1 MSDLDRETQAAK
13 EALTHRLR
21 IRDAAIRDGEDYEDP
36 ELFAQEF
43 ILALRHRAG
52 WRPTEARMPWDYRA
66 LPHAGGHPES
76 EEALAL
82 VEQARRDL
90 EEARARQ
97 HATQRRLTLEPPAGA
112 A

>member
-1 MSDLDRETQAAK
+1 MSPDLDRETQAAI
-13 EALTHRLR
+13 EALVYRLKNR
-21 IRDAAIRDGEDYEDP
+21 TDEDDEP
-36 ELFAQEF
+36 FAQEYV
-43 ILALRHRAG
+43 LAMRLRG

-66 LPHAGGHPES
+66 LPDGGGHPES

-90 EEARARQ
+90 EVARARQ
-97 HATQRRLTLEPPAGA
+97 HATRRRLTLEPPAGA

>member
-1 MSDLDRETQAAK
+1 MTDLDRETQAAI
-13 EALTHRLR
+13 EALVYRLKTR
-21 IRDAAIRDGEDYEDP
+21 TDEDDEP
-36 ELFAQEF
+36 FAQEYVT
-43 ILALRHRAG
+43 ALRARG
-52 WRPTEARMPWDYRA
+52 WRPTEARSPWDYRV

-90 EEARARQ
+90 EVARARQ
-97 HATQRRLTLEPPAGA
+97 HAIRRHLTIEPPAGA

>member
-1 MSDLDRETQAAK
+1 MSDLDRETQAAI
-13 EALTHRLR
+13 EALVYRLKNR
-21 IRDAAIRDGEDYEDP
+21 TDEDDEP
-36 ELFAQEF
+36 FAQEYVT
-43 ILALRHRAG
+43 ALRARG

>member
-1 MSDLDRETQAAK
+1 MSPDLDRESAHAVD
-13 EALTHRLR
+13 ALVFRLR
-21 IRDAAIRDGEDYEDP
+21 NRGDGDRQFAIDD
-36 ELFAQEF
+36 ELFAREYVT
-43 ILALRHRAG
+43 AMRGRG
-52 WRPTEARMPWDYRA
+52 WRPTEARTPWDYRA

-97 HATQRRLTLEPPAGA
+97 HATRRRLTLEPPTGDA